1 MCVRVWQAEGME
13 HSTTLIYSF
22 PRLQGCVWVHCSSP
36 GSVKG
41 LAAGCPSSAHA
52 ERDRG
57 GPCGQWWAESTPL
70 GLCVWVWGRGQ
81 AAAARRRTGVQE
93 GQGGV
98 CREGPFVMEVEPSV
112 MGVGPSVMGVGP
124 SVMSEGLSMMRLGHL
139 CLIFLSCRFTPLH
152 YAVQYEQYSAVCVLA
167 ASPSPTH
174 TADQN
179 GRTPLT
185 WAAAAG
191 SLVIMQVCTQSH
203 AHRAQSCD
211 YQC

>member
-1 MCVRVWQAEGME
+1 M
-13 HSTTLIYSF
+13 
-22 PRLQGCVWVHCSSP
+22 
-36 GSVKG
+36 
-41 LAAGCPSSAHA
+41 
-52 ERDRG
+52 
-57 GPCGQWWAESTPL
+57 
-70 GLCVWVWGRGQ
+70 
-81 AAAARRRTGVQE
+81 
-93 GQGGV
+93 QGGATGDGV
-98 CREGPFVMEVEPSV
+98 GPSV
-112 MGVGPSVMGVGP
+112 MGVGPSVRGVGP